1 MMGTADSKEPL
12 HRHGYYEVDTAHH
25 WYPDNMTWHMTH
37 DMTWHDMT
45 WHDMTWL
52 YSPVERVVEQD
63 VDVRMD
69 QSIVNFREVSLD
81 HIHDGED
88 DVEAALGSRG

>member
-1 MMGTADSKEPL
+1 MKNQMKNVFWGNQVSTKFYL
-12 HRHGYYEVDTAHH
+12 
-25 WYPDNMTWHMTH
+25 HMTYY
-37 DMTWHDMT
+37 DMTWHDCT
-45 WHDMTWL
+45 Q

-69 QSIVNFREVSLD
+69 ESIVNLREVSLD

>member
-1 MMGTADSKEPL
+1 
-12 HRHGYYEVDTAHH
+12 
-25 WYPDNMTWHMTH
+25 MTVQCTQ
-37 DMTWHDMT
+37 
-45 WHDMTWL
+45 